1 MFRRTKKETF
11 QCAPTS
17 SEKRWH
23 SATFR
28 RSRSQKLQP
37 KITNVS
43 VFKPQRLRTFDPTSS
58 VWHVQKIQWVR
69 QKVGCSMGWLAS
81 VQWEHKYGHFSKEKQ
96 NEWIN
101 KHYFI
106 TWTNMQ
112 SYEPFKMSFF
122 HSRNLTTHNWR
133 PYNKPQLL
141 RICKKLLVFCFVFP
155 PRCTKQDILDTLHW
169 KGESALD
176 GYTDWKGGR
185 RCHFHTLS
193 VRQAS
198 AVVGQTIAKRHYWD
212 GNCPFLMENCPPKKS
227 KRIQRGVKV
236 KDQLVKY
243 RSGDRTWV
251 SSTTKCI
258 SQK

>member
-1 MFRRTKKETF
+1 
-11 QCAPTS
+11 
-17 SEKRWH
+17 
-23 SATFR
+23 
-28 RSRSQKLQP
+28 
-37 KITNVS
+37 
-43 VFKPQRLRTFDPTSS
+43 
-58 VWHVQKIQWVR
+58 
-69 QKVGCSMGWLAS
+69 
-81 VQWEHKYGHFSKEKQ
+81 
-96 NEWIN
+96 
-101 KHYFI
+101 
-106 TWTNMQ
+106 MQ

-155 PRCTKQDILDTLHW
+155 PRCTKQDILHTLHW

-236 KDQLVKY
+236 KDQLVSTGLGTEHEYLRRRNASAKNNRNFVQRAVTAVRCWVNRSPFVLVYMLLFFFILYY
-243 RSGDRTWV
+243 RYIDN
-251 SSTTKCI
+251 C
-258 SQK
+258 